1 MLGIIV
7 LGVLL
12 TISVLQIT
20 YYMVTIKEELEHNKA
35 MEKEWEKYQ
44 SELNVDG
51 GDVYLFDD

>member
-1 MLGIIV
+1 MLGIII

-12 TISVLQIT
+12 TVSVLQIT

>member
-12 TISVLQIT
+12 TVSVLQIT
-20 YYMVTIKEELEHNKA
+20 YYMVTIKEDLEHNKA

>member
-20 YYMVTIKEELEHNKA
+20 YYMVTIKEDLEHNKA

>member
-1 MLGIIV
+1 MLGIII

-20 YYMVTIKEELEHNKA
+20 YYMVTIKEDLEHNKA

>member
-1 MLGIIV
+1 MLGIII

-12 TISVLQIT
+12 TVSVLQIT
-20 YYMVTIKEELEHNKA
+20 YYMITIKEELEYNKA

>member
-1 MLGIIV
+1 MLGIII